1 MLRPYIVP
9 VTLRY
14 PQVPAEGE
22 DVVSD
27 PLSLGQQPQ
36 ECPPPERK
44 QRERARSTNNAIE
57 PLEKDQCRIP
67 GEWLDRQREQRR
79 LHTPRKPHGRCYGR
93 PGKRKQQ
100 HRGEHLDA
108 GKGLLGALR
117 HARRDEPRR
126 PVRRVVRDYA
136 HQRRR

>member
-1 MLRPYIVP
+1 MLRPSIIPVP
-9 VTLRY
+9 LRY
-14 PQVPAEGE
+14 HKVPAEAE

-27 PLSLGQQPQ
+27 PLSLSQQPQ

-79 LHTPRKPHGRCYGR
+79 PHTPRKPHGRCYGR

-100 HRGEHLDA
+100 HRREQPDA
-108 GKGLLGALR
+108 GKGLLGALPP
-117 HARRDEPRR
+117 ARRDGPR
-126 PVRRVVRDYA
+126 PP
-136 HQRRR
+136 